1 MSSPLVF
8 FQLAVADPAATHAF
22 LDELFGWEP
31 AAPDD
36 TGTIPVRPGG
46 PGDFDVTGT
55 LPPLVEER
63 QQTTLYFRVEDLWAT
78 VARAEELGGTIVM
91 PIRRAAPDG
100 PHISIVT
107 TPRADLTIG
116 IVQA

>member
-1 MSSPLVF
+1 
-8 FQLAVADPAATHAF
+8 
-22 LDELFGWEP
+22 
-31 AAPDD
+31 
-36 TGTIPVRPGG
+36 
-46 PGDFDVTGT
+46 
-55 LPPLVEER
+55 
-63 QQTTLYFRVEDLWAT
+63 
-78 VARAEELGGTIVM
+78 M